1 MLNKAWQ
8 EPELDIISGT
18 VRIEIP
24 VDAAPK
30 YTSMSHWDA
39 QNQDQKKGKNR
50 GTDMKIRMTQLK

>member
-39 QNQDQKKGKNR
+39 QNQDQKKGKT
-50 GTDMKIRMTQLK
+50 GELT